1 MGKSKK
7 SGSNFLVQG
16 SILAFASIV
25 SRIIGLL
32 YRIPLTNKIG
42 DIGNSYYSSA
52 FEVYSIMLLISS
64 YSLPIAVSKLV
75 STQVARGKR
84 RMGYQI
90 LKCSLV
96 FAIIS
101 GLLFALIVFFGAG
114 FFADIYLKTP
124 NCIFALRVLAPAIL
138 IVAVLGVIR
147 GFFQGLGTMIPSAVS
162 QIIEQ
167 IINAIISVWAAY
179 VLFDY
184 GIKIGNVLGD
194 PDHYSAAYGAAGG
207 TLGTSMGSV
216 AALLFMVFVF
226 AMYSSTLKKQMLREG
241 KRTIEPMKA
250 TFRVLIITIIPVLL
264 STTIYNI
271 SGFIDNGVYKHLAY
285 SLGYA
290 TDEIDVWWGVYTGK
304 YKLMINVP
312 ISIASALAASSVP
325 ALTASFGRGD
335 MKDVRRKLSSS
346 IRFIMV
352 IAFPC
357 TVGLAVLAKPIFT
370 LLFPG
375 TLDTLELASNMMYV
389 GAAAVIFYSIST
401 LSNGLLQGINR
412 LKVPVVNAAISLVAH
427 VILLVVLMMGFK
439 MNIYA
444 VVISNMFF
452 AIMMCILNNIAL
464 VRYSGYRQEI
474 IRTFIIP
481 GICSAI
487 MGLATFLVYKG
498 MYVLCSNNAAS
509 MVVSMIVAV
518 IVYGIL
524 MLVFKGLT
532 ENEILKFPKGAVL
545 VKIFRK
551 MKLL

>member
-1 MGKSKK
+1 MAEKNKST
-7 SGSNFLVQG
+7 NFLIQG

-25 SRIIGLL
+25 SRIIGLI

-75 STQVARGKR
+75 SAQVSKGKK
-84 RMGYQI
+84 RMAYQI
-90 LKCSLV
+90 FKCALG
-96 FAIIS
+96 FAIVS
-101 GLLFALIVFFGAG
+101 GLLFALLVFFGAE
-114 FFADIYLKTP
+114 FFSDVYLKTP

-147 GFFQGLGTMIPSAVS
+147 GFFQGLGTMLPSAIS

-167 IINAIISVWAAY
+167 IINAIVSVWAAY

-194 PDHYSAAYGAAGG
+194 PEHYSAAYGAAGG
-207 TLGTSMGSV
+207 TLGTSMGAV

-226 AMYSSTLKKQMLREG
+226 AVYIRVFRRQMKREG
-241 KRTIEPMKA
+241 KRALEPVKK
-250 TFRVLIITIIPVLL
+250 TLRVLLLTIIPVLL

-285 SLGYA
+285 AKGYDP
-290 TDEIDVWWGVYTGK
+290 DEIDIWWGIYTGK

-325 ALTASFGRGD
+325 ALTASFSRQD
-335 MKDVRRKLSSS
+335 MKDVKTKLNSAM
-346 IRFIMV
+346 RFVMI

-370 LLFPG
+370 VLFPSTIN
-375 TLDTLELASNMMYV
+375 TLDIASQMMYI
-389 GAAAVIFYSIST
+389 GAAAVIFYSMST

-412 LKVPVVNAAISLVAH
+412 LKVPVINAVITLIAH
-427 VILLVVLMMGFK
+427 VILLVVLMLLFDL
-439 MNIYA
+439 NIYA
-444 VVISNMFF
+444 VVIANMFF
-452 AIMMCILNNIAL
+452 AIMMCFLNNLAL
-464 VRYSGYRQEI
+464 ARYSGYRQEW
-474 IRTFIIP
+474 IRTFVIP

-487 MGLATFLVYKG
+487 MGIATFLIYKG
-498 MYVLCSNNAAS
+498 MFVLCSNNVIAMCIAMLAA
-509 MVVSMIVAV
+509 VF
-518 IVYGIL
+518 VYGIL
-524 MLVFKGLT
+524 MLILGGLR
-532 ENEILKFPKGAVL
+532 EEEILRFPKGKVL
-545 VKIFRK
+545 VQIFK
-551 MKLL
+551 KLRLL